1 MKYSFILLGFVVA
14 IISCNEKYSSGFT
27 EQNKNEIFA
36 LNELYR
42 NDWLKN
48 DSMSVVDLFAD
59 DAALIPPNNKG
70 DIIRGKKAIGNYWFP
85 VKDTSY
91 VITLFE
97 MTDQAVVGN
106 NDVAV
111 LEGVSKVGWN
121 TVTKGK
127 ILSSSS
133 SVTNFITVCRKID
146 NKWKIYRQIWN
157 VRE

>member
-1 MKYSFILLGFVVA
+1 MKYTLIIIGFVVA
-14 IISCNEKYSSGFT
+14 IISCNEKYSNDFSG
-27 EQNKNEIFA
+27 QDKNGVLA

-42 NDWLKN
+42 NDWLAN
-48 DSMSVVDLFAD
+48 DSMSVVDLFTD

-97 MTDQAVVGN
+97 MTDQAVIGSD
-106 NDVAV
+106 DVAV

-121 TVTKGK
+121 TETNGR

-157 VRE
+157 VQ